1 MAHVVPRELDLNHCG
16 HDSIVDKFN
25 AVPGLRT
32 STAFFTFLRA
42 NLVVNPSAMS
52 SNANTPMLE
61 PHSSQTLPPPSPVP
75 LAAIA
80 DDHAAAPRQGQHL
93 GQHLGPVPD
102 DLPPLEIGVLTDETD
117 QVDALNL
124 VADSIA
130 QQRQLASRYA
140 VFHPYLLAGLAAAL
154 GLAFQFSWRARRDL
168 GMALMLHSAVLMT
181 YLLAIRYFT
190 GRYIAVAEA
199 LRWDWLLSPDTGEQ
213 DTVLGVRYGK
223 TLIGALVLRLEPPP
237 AVAAAGSAKRRTRA
251 SALRGGKG
259 VIRAWTVMLRYRGKG
274 VGSDLLHEAVK
285 VTREKCG
292 KEAAVGFAQEHAN
305 STMVLPEVFNGQFR
319 KNEQRAA
326 KALDKVLGEGVKRKR

>member
-61 PHSSQTLPPPSPVP
+61 PYSSQTLPPPSPVP

-80 DDHAAAPRQGQHL
+80 DDHVAAAPSPGHQG
-93 GQHLGPVPD
+93 LGPVPD
-102 DLPPLEIGVLTDETD
+102 DLPPLEIGILKDETD

-130 QQRQLASRYA
+130 QQRQLASFYA
-140 VFHPYLLAGLAAAL
+140 VFHPYLLAVLAAAL

-190 GRYIAVAEA
+190 GRYIAVAED
-199 LRWDWLLSPDTGEQ
+199 LRWDWLLAPDTGEQ

-223 TLIGALVLRLEPPP
+223 TLIGALVLRLEPPA
-237 AVAAAGSAKRRTRA
+237 AVAAAGAKRRTRA

-259 VIRAWTVMLRYRGKG
+259 VIRAWTVMLRYRGNG

-292 KEAAVGFAQEHAN
+292 KEAAVGFAKEHAN

-326 KALDKVLGEGVKRKR
+326 KALDKVLGEGIRRKR

>member
-1 MAHVVPRELDLNHCG
+1 
-16 HDSIVDKFN
+16 
-25 AVPGLRT
+25 
-32 STAFFTFLRA
+32 
-42 NLVVNPSAMS
+42 MS

-61 PHSSQTLPPPSPVP
+61 PYSSQTLPPPSPVP

-80 DDHAAAPRQGQHL
+80 DDQAAAPGL
-93 GQHLGPVPD
+93 GQGLGPVPD
-102 DLPPLEIGVLTDETD
+102 DLPPLEIGILTDKTD

-130 QQRQLASRYA
+130 QQRQLASFYT
-140 VFHPYLLAGLAAAL
+140 VFHPYLLAVLAAAL
-154 GLAFQFSWRARRDL
+154 GLAFQFSWHARRDL

-190 GRYIAVAEA
+190 GRYIAVAEG
-199 LRWDWLLSPDTGEQ
+199 LRWDWMLSPDTGEQ

-223 TLIGALVLRLEPPP
+223 TLIGALVLRLEPSP
-237 AVAAAGSAKRRTRA
+237 AVAAAGAKRRTRA

-292 KEAAVGFAQEHAN
+292 KDAAVGFAKEHAN

-326 KALDKVLGEGVKRKR
+326 KALDKVLGEGIRRKR

>member
-61 PHSSQTLPPPSPVP
+61 PYSSQTLPPPSPVP

-80 DDHAAAPRQGQHL
+80 DDHVAAASSQGHQT
-93 GQHLGPVPD
+93 LGPVPD
-102 DLPPLEIGVLTDETD
+102 DLPPLEIGVLKDETD

-130 QQRQLASRYA
+130 QQRQLASFYA
-140 VFHPYLLAGLAAAL
+140 VFHPYLLAVLAAAL

-190 GRYIAVAEA
+190 GRYIAVAED
-199 LRWDWLLSPDTGEQ
+199 LRWDWLLAPDTGEQ

-223 TLIGALVLRLEPPP
+223 ALIGALVLRLEPPP
-237 AVAAAGSAKRRTRA
+237 PSPRRAPRGARA
-251 SALRGGKG
+251 PRPSGGGKG

-292 KEAAVGFAQEHAN
+292 KEAAVGFAKEHAN
-305 STMVLPEVFNGQFR
+305 STMVLPEGLNGQFR

-326 KALDKVLGEGVKRKR
+326 KALDKVLGEGIRRKR

>member
-1 MAHVVPRELDLNHCG
+1 MAHVVPRELDLNTCG

-61 PHSSQTLPPPSPVP
+61 PYSSQTLPPPSPVP
-75 LAAIA
+75 LAAVS
-80 DDHAAAPRQGQHL
+80 DDNHHRNAAAPS
-93 GQHLGPVPD
+93 LGPVPD
-102 DLPPLEIGVLTDETD
+102 DLPPLEIGVLKDETD

-130 QQRQLASRYA
+130 QQRQLASFYT
-140 VFHPYLLAGLAAAL
+140 VFHPYLLAVLIAAL
-154 GLAFQFSWRARRDL
+154 GLAFQFSWRMKRDL

-190 GRYIAVAEA
+190 GRYIAIAED
-199 LRWDWLLSPDTGEQ
+199 LRWDWMVSPDTGDQ
-213 DTVLGVRYGK
+213 DTVIGVRYGK
-223 TLIGALVLRLEPPP
+223 TLIGTLVLRLEPAA
-237 AVAAAGSAKRRTRA
+237 AVMAAAGTSKRRTRS
-251 SALRGGKG
+251 SAFKGGKG
-259 VIRAWTVMLRYRGKG
+259 VIRAWTVMLRYRSKG

-292 KEAAVGFAQEHAN
+292 KDATVGFAKEHAN

-326 KALDKVLGEGVKRKR
+326 KALDKVLGEGTRRKR

>member
-1 MAHVVPRELDLNHCG
+1 MAHVVPRELDLNTCG

-61 PHSSQTLPPPSPVP
+61 PSSSQALPPPSPAP
-75 LAAIA
+75 LAAVA
-80 DDHAAAPRQGQHL
+80 DDGAHHHHGATSASAGL
-93 GQHLGPVPD
+93 GLGPVPD
-102 DLPPLEIGVLTDETD
+102 DLPPLEIGVLQDETD

-130 QQRQLASRYA
+130 QQRQLASFHA
-140 VFHPYLLAGLAAAL
+140 VFHPYLLAVLLAAL
-154 GLAFQFSWRARRDL
+154 GLAFQYSWRVKRDV
-168 GMALMLHSAVLMT
+168 GMALMLHSAALMT
-181 YLLAIRYFT
+181 YLLGIRYFT
-190 GRYIAVAEA
+190 GRYIAVAED
-199 LRWDWLLSPDTGEQ
+199 LKWDWMVAPDTGDQ
-213 DTVLGVRYGK
+213 DTVIGVRYGK
-223 TLIGALVLRLEPPP
+223 VLIGALVLRLEPP
-237 AVAAAGSAKRRTRA
+237 AAAASKRRTRN
-251 SALRGGKG
+251 STLKGGKG

-292 KEAAVGFAQEHAN
+292 KDAAVGFAKEHAN
-305 STMVLPEVFNGQFR
+305 STMVLPEVFNGHFR

-326 KALDKVLGEGVKRKR
+326 KALDKVLGEGMRRKR

>member
-1 MAHVVPRELDLNHCG
+1 M
-16 HDSIVDKFN
+16 
-25 AVPGLRT
+25 
-32 STAFFTFLRA
+32 
-42 NLVVNPSAMS
+42 VNPSAMS

-61 PHSSQTLPPPSPVP
+61 PYSSQTLPPPSPVP
-75 LAAIA
+75 LAAIT
-80 DDHAAAPRQGQHL
+80 DDHVATAPGKGSKGGL
-93 GQHLGPVPD
+93 APVPD

-130 QQRQLASRYA
+130 QQRQLASFYA
-140 VFHPYLLAGLAAAL
+140 VFHPYLLAVLAAAL
-154 GLAFQFSWRARRDL
+154 ALAFHFSWRARRDL

-190 GRYIAVAEA
+190 GRYIAVAED
-199 LRWDWLLSPDTGEQ
+199 LRWDWLLSPDTGDQ

-237 AVAAAGSAKRRTRA
+237 AVAAAGAKRRTRA

-292 KEAAVGFAQEHAN
+292 KEAAVGFAKEHAN

-326 KALDKVLGEGVKRKR
+326 KALDKVLGEGIRRKR

>member
-1 MAHVVPRELDLNHCG
+1 MAHVVPRELDLNTCG

-61 PHSSQTLPPPSPVP
+61 PSPCRPLAPAP
-75 LAAIA
+75 LAAVA
-80 DDHAAAPRQGQHL
+80 DDGAHHHHGATSASAGL
-93 GQHLGPVPD
+93 GLGPVPD
-102 DLPPLEIGVLTDETD
+102 DLPPLEIGVLQDETD

-130 QQRQLASRYA
+130 QQRQLASFHA
-140 VFHPYLLAGLAAAL
+140 IFHPYLLAVLLAAL
-154 GLAFQFSWRARRDL
+154 GLAFQYSWRVKRDV
-168 GMALMLHSAVLMT
+168 GMALMLHSAALMT
-181 YLLAIRYFT
+181 YLLGIRYFT
-190 GRYIAVAEA
+190 GRYIAVAED
-199 LRWDWLLSPDTGEQ
+199 LKWDWMVAPDTGDQ
-213 DTVLGVRYGK
+213 DTVIGVRYGK
-223 TLIGALVLRLEPPP
+223 VLIGALVLRLEPP
-237 AVAAAGSAKRRTRA
+237 AAAAAASKRRTRN
-251 SALRGGKG
+251 STLKGGKG

-292 KEAAVGFAQEHAN
+292 KDATVGFAKEHAN
-305 STMVLPEVFNGQFR
+305 STMVLPEVFNGHFR

-326 KALDKVLGEGVKRKR
+326 KALDKVLGEGMRRKR

>member
-1 MAHVVPRELDLNHCG
+1 MAHVVPRELDLNTCG
-16 HDSIVDKFN
+16 HDSIVNKLT

-61 PHSSQTLPPPSPVP
+61 PASSQTLPPPSPVP
-75 LAAIA
+75 LAAVA
-80 DDHAAAPRQGQHL
+80 DGRSPAAAPP
-93 GQHLGPVPD
+93 LGPVPD
-102 DLPPLEIGVLTDETD
+102 DLPPLEIGVLQDEAD

-130 QQRQLASRYA
+130 QQRQLASFHA
-140 VFHPYLLAGLAAAL
+140 VFHPYPLAALAAAL
-154 GLAFQFSWRARRDL
+154 ALAFQYSWRARRDVGL
-168 GMALMLHSAVLMT
+168 ALMLHSAVLMT

-199 LRWDWLLSPDTGEQ
+199 LNWDWMVAPDTGDQ
-213 DTVLGVRYGK
+213 DVVVGVRYGK
-223 TLIGALVLRLEPPP
+223 TLIGALLRAP
-237 AVAAAGSAKRRTRA
+237 
-251 SALRGGKG
+251 GGKG

-292 KEAAVGFAQEHAN
+292 KEATVGFAKEHAN
-305 STMVLPEVFNGQFR
+305 STMVMPGVFNGHFR

-326 KALDKVLGEGVKRKR
+326 KALDKVLGEGMRRKR